1 MWEKDLERGVIVA
14 TGLMIV
20 NLFIGFITTLMVATP
35 STATTSASIAFLEIG
50 FFLILGGC
58 MMSRQPLKDEER
70 HDSDGQ
76 PTSAWKIALIGR
88 QMLFAA
94 VFLFAY
100 AIIVVTISVF
110 IPI

>member
-20 NLFIGFITTLMVATP
+20 NLFIGFIITIMTAIL
-35 STATTSASIAFLEIG
+35 STASTSASIAFLEIG
-50 FFLILGGC
+50 CFLIFGGC
-58 MMSRQPLKDEER
+58 MMSRQPLKDEDRFDET
-70 HDSDGQ
+70 GQ
-76 PTSAWKIALIGR
+76 PTSAWRTARFGR

-100 AIIVVTISVF
+100 TIIVVTISVF